1 MAVRNGRIF
10 ISHTKE
16 DQDRIAPLVTRLTQK
31 QIDCWTTI
39 SPGDTDTDLSP
50 RTEKEIAERDVFL
63 RIYTPAALRS
73 SRMRL
78 EANSARAQ
86 QQEDIRNGTP
96 NQHIII
102 DLVMDGGASSP
113 DPADRGY
120 LTIDTTARPM
130 NDWLIVLYNEA
141 GVMKA
146 KRAMSRRT
154 MTIVVA
160 TSVIFTLLMLYC
172 ILAFFALFEAVFKIP

>member
-10 ISHTKE
+10 ISHTTE
-16 DQDRIAPLVTRLTQK
+16 DQNRIAPIITRLTQK
-31 QIDCWTTI
+31 QIDCWAAI
-39 SPGDTDTDLSP
+39 SPGDTDTKLSP
-50 RTEKEIAERDVFL
+50 RTEKEIADRDVFL
-63 RIYTPAALRS
+63 RICTPTALRS

-78 EANSARAQ
+78 EVDSARAQ
-86 QQEDIRNGTP
+86 QLEDIRNGTP
-96 NQHIII
+96 NRHVII
-102 DLVMDGGASSP
+102 DLVMDGSASSP
-113 DPADRGY
+113 DLADRGY

-141 GVMKA
+141 GMMKA

-160 TSVIFTLLMLYC
+160 VSVIFAVLLLYG
-172 ILAFFALFEAVFKIP
+172 LLVFFDLFQAVFRIP